1 MSMKWDAKG
10 YTQNFK
16 FVHQYGEEVL
26 NLLEIKEGMR
36 VLDLGCGNGALTKKL
51 ALLGAEIIGM
61 DASEDMLEVA
71 RVNYPELTF
80 IQGDATSFTLDKPV
94 DVIFSNAV
102 FHWIENQEALLEN
115 VANAL
120 NVSGYLVCEFGGYGN
135 GETIHSSL
143 AKAFEKRGLKYKR
156 NFYFPTIGE
165 YSPILEKYN
174 LKVTYATLF
183 ERKTALVG
191 EDGMMDWI
199 KMFVTQPFQT
209 IESELAEEI
218 RKEAVQ
224 DLRPKLYEDGVWYA
238 DYVRIRIKAQK
249 IEGFRDSGSEV

>member
-1 MSMKWDAKG
+1 MSVKWDAKG
-10 YTQNFK
+10 YTKNFK
-16 FVHQYGEEVL
+16 FVHQYGEDVL
-26 NLLEIKEGMR
+26 NLLEIKKGMK

-51 ALLGAEIIGM
+51 AEMGADIIGM
-61 DASEDMLEVA
+61 DASYDMLEVA

-80 IQGDATSFTLDKPV
+80 LQGDATKFTLDQPV
-94 DVIFSNAV
+94 DIIFSNAV
-102 FHWIENQEALLEN
+102 FHWINNQDDLLEH

-120 NVSGYLVCEFGGYGN
+120 NINGYLVCEFGGYGN
-135 GETIHSSL
+135 IETIHSSL
-143 AKAFEKRGLKYKR
+143 RKAFERRGLEYQH

-165 YSPILEKYN
+165 YSQILEKHN

-183 ERKTALVG
+183 DRKTELLG

-199 KMFVTQPFQT
+199 KMFVTQAFQNV
-209 IESELAEEI
+209 ERELAEEI

-224 DLRPKLYEDGVWYA
+224 NLRSKLYQDGVWYA

-249 IEGFRDSGSEV
+249 IEW

>member
-10 YTQNFK
+10 YTKNFK

-26 NLLEIKEGMR
+26 NLLEIKKGMS
-36 VLDLGCGNGALTKKL
+36 VLDLGCGNGALTKTL
-51 ALLGAEIIGM
+51 AEQGADIIGM
-61 DASEDMLEVA
+61 DASKDMLEVA

-80 IQGDATSFTLDKPV
+80 IQGDATKFTLDKHV

-102 FHWIENQEALLEN
+102 FHWIENQDDLLEN

-120 NVSGYLVCEFGGYGN
+120 KVNGYLVCEFGGYGN

-143 AKAFEKRGLKYKR
+143 RKAFERRGLKYEL
-156 NFYFPTIGE
+156 NCYFPTIGE
-165 YSPILEKYN
+165 YSPILEKHG
-174 LKVTYATLF
+174 LKVTYANLF
-183 ERKTALVG
+183 DRKTALVG

-199 KMFVTQPFQT
+199 KMFIIQPFQT
-209 IESELAEEI
+209 MERKLAEEI

-249 IEGFRDSGSEV
+249 IEGNLS